1 MNIGEENE
9 EKGMTNEEK
18 REFLKAVS
26 EYKRFGESIYRSGNL
41 AEVYESIKGIVET
54 AHKVTLEETGD
65 WFDKVTVNRHMK
77 SMNESFKVFSNTI
90 KEVNT
95 LQQRLESCYDEM
107 GEVLGK
113 YYEIKEGNEF
123 GAARAKAIANGDSEF
138 EVDGKKFPVKD
149 VDKDDKENAE
159 KFAKESVN
167 EGYVKSMGFKA
178 VSERIDGL
186 TKSLDPNSI
195 LCRNISKQ
203 ADNVKPEFKQMKKRI
218 DEIEQIWGEVEYTI
232 EMSNES
238 VNEVKDGATAIWV
251 GKTTKIDPDGKS
263 VIIKKGDKGE
273 VIRQDHRDQYLVRF
287 GGRMFYAHL
296 NKNFKVDESVNEESV
311 NEGYGDWVKAKNLTD
326 IVKLSKEKKNATFY
340 VTDDNNSRIGS
351 FYLKNGKFAKATT
364 ANASYDLQNNKTSL
378 RDRSDVIYKYK
389 IDESVN
395 EAGIFGKVFGKK
407 GNSSSD
413 GETFTAT
420 NKETGNVSTFK
431 SKANRDA
438 AVKAGTHEAPG
449 SADGDTK
456 SAEPKE
462 YKPINWDR
470 YTQGSY
476 VPQKLQSDFDN
487 GDLSPEDFMKVIA
500 HSTEGKGRLMFNRKE
515 SQELERISS
524 PEYIEKD
531 RINNNWFLKD
541 TAKETGTTPEEVKA
555 RFEKLRDLL
564 AANNESVNEEKSMKL
579 KDLLSES
586 FGFGNLPSDKLI
598 KMKKT
603 LKEIE
608 EDELVN
614 ESKYT
619 VINPKNG
626 NVMGAG
632 LKDQAA
638 KLSKKMG
645 GEKKGYYVIPM
656 SNAKKARRALEK
668 FNFDLKNPKLHSM
681 LGDLYFEGVDESM
694 NEGAST
700 EEKRIVMMAIKKI
713 AKYRNVPLDY
723 AVGDVMR
730 AAQELERDIQKG
742 KVKK

>member
-1 MNIGEENE
+1 MKLTDLLNESQHLSYKRMNVGEEKE

-26 EYKRFGESIYRSGNL
+26 EYKKFGESIYRSGNL
-41 AEVYESIKGIVET
+41 AEVYESVKGIVET

-77 SMNESFKVFSNTI
+77 SMNESFKVFEKTI
-90 KEVNT
+90 HEVNT

-123 GAARAKAIANGDSEF
+123 GAARAKAIAKGADEF

-149 VDKDDKENAE
+149 VDKDDKENAK

-186 TKSLDPNSI
+186 TKSLDPNGI
-195 LCRNISKQ
+195 LCKNISKN
-203 ADNVKPEFKQMKKRI
+203 ADNVKSEFKQMKKRI

-238 VNEVKDGATAIWV
+238 VNE
-251 GKTTKIDPDGKS
+251 
-263 VIIKKGDKGE
+263 
-273 VIRQDHRDQYLVRF
+273 
-287 GGRMFYAHL
+287 
-296 NKNFKVDESVNEESV
+296 
-311 NEGYGDWVKAKNLTD
+311 GYGDWVKAKNLND
-326 IVKLSKEKKNATFY
+326 IIKLSKQKKNATFY

-364 ANASYDLQNNKTSL
+364 ANASYDLQNSKTSL
-378 RDRSDVIYKYK
+378 KDRNDVIYKYK

-395 EAGIFGKVFGKK
+395 EEAH
-407 GNSSSD
+407 
-413 GETFTAT
+413 
-420 NKETGNVSTFK
+420 
-431 SKANRDA
+431 SKATLDTIARRMFSKSYSRLTMNQA
-438 AVKAGTHEAPG
+438 ARVKAALREVMEEG
-449 SADGDTK
+449 S
-456 SAEPKE
+456 
-462 YKPINWDR
+462 
-470 YTQGSY
+470 
-476 VPQKLQSDFDN
+476 
-487 GDLSPEDFMKVIA
+487 
-500 HSTEGKGRLMFNRKE
+500 
-515 SQELERISS
+515 
-524 PEYIEKD
+524 
-531 RINNNWFLKD
+531 
-541 TAKETGTTPEEVKA
+541 
-555 RFEKLRDLL
+555 
-564 AANNESVNEEKSMKL
+564 SMKL
-579 KDLLSES
+579 TD
-586 FGFGNLPSDKLI
+586 I
-598 KMKKT
+598 
-603 LKEIE
+603 I
-608 EDELVN
+608 N

-668 FNFDLKNPKLHSM
+668 FNFDLKNQKLHSM
-681 LGDLYFEGVDESM
+681 LGDLYYESADESM
-694 NEGAST
+694 NEGASS
-700 EEKRIVMMAIKKI
+700 EEKRIVMLAVRKI
-713 AKYRNVPLDY
+713 AKYRNVDIKTA
-723 AVGDVMR
+723 AVDVMR
-730 AAQELERDIQKG
+730 AAQELERDIEKG